1 MNTKLV
7 SSIDAVI
14 RSRLLTIS
22 ANALLVNAAKLLSDT
37 QISLVVVCNSA
48 GAMVGVITKT
58 DIVREIGRC
67 GESACTTA
75 AADVMTQDVA
85 YCRPTD
91 TLSDVL
97 SMMERRGFIH
107 IPVVDEKFKPLG
119 VVNARDALRALMA
132 EGKYEMSLLR
142 DYVMGIGYR

>member
-7 SSIDAVI
+7 SSIDAVT
-14 RSRLLTIS
+14 RSRLVTLS
-22 ANALLVNAAKLLSDT
+22 ADALLVNAAKLLSDT
-37 QISLVVVCNSA
+37 HISLVVVCNSD

-97 SMMERRGFIH
+97 SMMEKRGFIH
-107 IPVVDEKFKPLG
+107 TPVVDEQFKPLG
-119 VVNARDALRALMA
+119 VMNARDALRALMA

>member
-1 MNTKLV
+1 MDTKPV
-7 SSIDAVI
+7 SSIDAVA
-14 RSRLLTIS
+14 RSRLITIS
-22 ANALLVNAAKLLSDT
+22 ADALLVDAAKLLSDT
-37 QISLVVVCNSA
+37 QISLLVVCNSD
-48 GAMVGVITKT
+48 GAMVGVLTKT

-67 GESACTTA
+67 GESACSTA
-75 AADVMTQDVA
+75 AADVMTREVA

-91 TLSDVL
+91 SLHGVL

-107 IPVVDEKFKPLG
+107 VPIVDETFTPQG

>member
-7 SSIDAVI
+7 SSIAAVT
-14 RSRLLTIS
+14 RSRLVTLS
-22 ANALLVNAAKLLSDT
+22 ADALLVNAAKLLSDT
-37 QISLVVVCNSA
+37 HISLVVVCNSD

-97 SMMERRGFIH
+97 SMMEKRGFIH
-107 IPVVDEKFKPLG
+107 TPVVDEQFKPLG
-119 VVNARDALRALMA
+119 VMNARDALRALMA